1 MHNYRSRI
9 PQFWVSAALM
19 ISSGFFILASLPIH
33 AQELPS
39 GCGSL
44 RMQGRFG
51 PYDYRASG
59 YIPETTY
66 RSHQALLGIVEN
78 RHFTPEVEAL
88 IRGSTNTTPG
98 RDIAYTLHAFPN
110 HHRALIAIDALSQK
124 ENTTKPFGTN
134 YDIECWFSRATAW
147 RPDDAIVRMIYASFL
162 VRSKRFKD
170 AERQLDVATDLAGD
184 NAFTYNNIG
193 LIYFDMR
200 NYEKALS
207 HAHKSYELG
216 LRIPTLQDALK
227 SVGKWTDPIEPTTN
241 QPKIADQ
248 PTTSPN

>member
-1 MHNYRSRI
+1 MHNYRSSI
-9 PQFWVSAALM
+9 PKVWASAALM
-19 ISSGFFILASLPIH
+19 ISSGLFIFASLPIH
-33 AQELPS
+33 AQELPA

-88 IRGSTNTTPG
+88 IRGGTNVTPG
-98 RDIAYTLHAFPN
+98 GDIAYTLHAFPN

-124 ENTTKPFGTN
+124 ESTTKPVGTN

-162 VRSKRFKD
+162 VRNKRFKE
-170 AERQLDVATDLAGD
+170 AERQLNVATDLAGD

-200 NYEKALS
+200 NYEKALF
-207 HAHKSYELG
+207 HAHKSYKLG

-227 SVGKWTDPIEPTTN
+227 SVGKWTDPIGSETGLSGIDDKPAT
-241 QPKIADQ
+241 A
-248 PTTSPN
+248 PN

>member
-1 MHNYRSRI
+1 MQNYRSRI
-9 PQFWVSAALM
+9 PKSWVSAALV
-19 ISSGFFILASLPIH
+19 IGSGFFICASLPIH

-51 PYDYRASG
+51 PYDYRASR

-88 IRGSTNTTPG
+88 IRGGTGATPG
-98 RDIAYTLHAFPN
+98 GDIAYTLHAFPN
-110 HHRALIAIDALSQK
+110 HHRALIAVDALSQK

-147 RPDDAIVRMIYASFL
+147 RPDDAIVRMIYANFL
-162 VRSKRFKD
+162 VRNKRFKD
-170 AERQLDVATDLAGD
+170 AERQLNVATDLAGD

-193 LIYFDMR
+193 LIYFDMK
-200 NYEKALS
+200 NYEKALI

-227 SVGKWTDPIEPTTN
+227 SVGKWVDPIESQTGVPGN
-241 QPKIADQ
+241 ADK
-248 PTTSPN
+248 PATTSN